1 MKIRRV
7 EPELV
12 HADGQIDG
20 RTNRLDEANS
30 RFSKFCER
38 A

>member
-7 EPELV
+7 EAELF
-12 HADGQIDG
+12 HMTDG
-20 RTNRLDEANS
+20 RTDEANS
-30 RFSKFCER
+30 RFNLFCEH